1 MTNDYTIHGRG
12 FITFL
17 CAIGGLGGGLLTSA
31 MLYIGAVDLRDAAVR
46 REVRQ
51 EAVDAGVAVW
61 EADQKTGETN
71 FRWLSATEWKEPD
84 AEAPDA

>member
-1 MTNDYTIHGRG
+1 M
-12 FITFL
+12 
-17 CAIGGLGGGLLTSA
+17 IGGTFVAVLLTEFTDSTA
-31 MLYIGAVDLRDAAVR
+31 RHA
-46 REVRQ
+46 VRQ

-71 FRWLSATEWKEPD
+71 FRWLSAADWKEPK